1 MDPALY
7 CAQCGT
13 PARGTR
19 FCTSC
24 GSPTRDSAGVD
35 APAPVPWAPWPP
47 PQAHDA
53 QVTGTLPATTAVL
66 DARPVPYD
74 EPTPPWVSGQP
85 APHTPRTRPNVLAV
99 VVVSALA
106 LSGWAIVRGVEQ
118 HTLSGTVLLT
128 DSTYLGL
135 EPGASCTGRGGYGDL
150 GGGTQVVLTDD
161 RSETLS
167 TGRLTPG
174 RFDGLGCVF
183 SFALEDVTR
192 SDFYGLTVG
201 SGSRGQLQYSYE
213 ELADGDWSVQ
223 LSIGDDT

>member
-1 MDPALY
+1 MEAAHY

-24 GSPTRDSAGVD
+24 GTPLAGFAD
-35 APAPVPWAPWPP
+35 D
-47 PQAHDA
+47 DA
-53 QVTGTLPATTAVL
+53 QPFVARDHWSTPQVAGAQESGLLPGATAVL
-66 DARPVPYD
+66 PAPLPTG
-74 EPTPPWVSGQP
+74 EQTPPWISAQP
-85 APHTPRTRPNVLAV
+85 VPPPPKTRPNVFALLV
-99 VVVSALA
+99 VTALA
-106 LSGWAIVRGVEQ
+106 LSGWAIVRGIEQ
-118 HTLSGTVLLT
+118 HTVSGTVLLI

-135 EPGASCTGRGGYGDL
+135 DPGTSCTGRGGYGDL
-150 GGGTQVVLTDD
+150 GGGTQVVLADEKG
-161 RSETLS
+161 ETLS
-167 TGRLTPG
+167 TGRLSPG

-201 SGSRGQLQYSYE
+201 GGSRGQLQYSYE

-223 LSIGDDT
+223 LSIGDDS